1 MPSSDPDG
9 SLAPAPDGSYF
20 LSGKMRVACEL
31 LRAWHAQ
38 GHRVLLFS
46 QTRQTLD
53 MLERMVRDAHYA
65 YLRMDGA
72 SSVASRP
79 KLVSRFNEDS
89 SLFVFLLTTRVGG
102 LGLNLTGANRVVI
115 FDPDWNPSTDLQARE
130 RAWRIGQDREVSVFR
145 LVTSGTVEEKIYQRQ
160 IFKQYLTN
168 RWIFVFVN
176 GACLTAVIQ
185 GSEGPEAA
193 SPVHVQRHTRAVLI
207 RRYSLLRRDSL
218 SAPTLSPPRGP
229 VHPLTPPPVP
239 LPPPELLSHEGLY
252 GARQLGD
259 HSGGPGHS

>member
-1 MPSSDPDG
+1 MAVVDLCEYMREIRSRAFVMPSSDLDG
-9 SLAPAPDGSYF
+9 SLCPTPAGNYF

-53 MLERMVRDAHYA
+53 LLEQMVREASYS

-72 SSVASRP
+72 SSVASRAR
-79 KLVSRFNEDS
+79 LVNSFNTDN

-102 LGLNLTGANRVVI
+102 LGLNLTGANRVII
-115 FDPDWNPSTDLQARE
+115 FDPDWNPSTDHQARE
-130 RAWRIGQDREVSVFR
+130 RAWRIGQEKEVSVFR

-168 RWIFVFVN
+168 RCVLKFVN
-176 GACLTAVIQ
+176 TW
-185 GSEGPEAA
+185 
-193 SPVHVQRHTRAVLI
+193 
-207 RRYSLLRRDSL
+207 
-218 SAPTLSPPRGP
+218 
-229 VHPLTPPPVP
+229 
-239 LPPPELLSHEGLY
+239 
-252 GARQLGD
+252 
-259 HSGGPGHS
+259 